1 MKQPS
6 YLTEATRQGVTA
18 REALRAFFAECE
30 AEARQ
35 IVRGKQ

>member
-35 IVRGKQ
+35 IVRQG